1 MSIENLN
8 VSNSYLSFKL
18 ENETFAVTVERV
30 HEILEIPTV
39 TKVPKSPDFMT
50 GVINL
55 RGNVLPVIDTRIKFG
70 LAKTD
75 FTVDSCIIVLY
86 IMMENEQITIG
97 ALVDSVQ
104 EVLELSSEKILPSP
118 ALGSKYKAE
127 FIQGM
132 IKNDEHFIMVLNIDE
147 VFSINELH
155 QMKENTSETII

>member
-75 FTVDSCIIVLY
+75 FTIDSCIIVLS

-104 EVLELSSEKILPSP
+104 EVLELSSEKYCL
-118 ALGSKYKAE
+118 L
-127 FIQGM
+127 
-132 IKNDEHFIMVLNIDE
+132 
-147 VFSINELH
+147 LH
-155 QMKENTSETII
+155 